1 MAENLPLPASEPK
14 HTPRTSDIETAAAA
28 VDTVLRDDD
37 RSSVPNLV
45 DLVESGFVQGSVTQ
59 ETVAGM
65 LHEAGYRANA
75 ELLRSGKP
83 AIRSASCGVR
93 FSIFFE
99 EPTETQGR
107 VEPRVQRFNTLE
119 FHCGLKMSERPSM
132 ELVNSW
138 NRNARRGI
146 AFLDK
151 DGDIGFK
158 MGLDTTGGI
167 TSDRLRNALDRWDQV
182 LGQFL
187 RHIEW

>member
-1 MAENLPLPASEPK
+1 MAENAPLPAHEPK
-14 HTPRTSDIETAAAA
+14 HATLGEPAAAEFGIASHDREQHSA
-28 VDTVLRDDD
+28 VPGL
-37 RSSVPNLV
+37 LE
-45 DLVESGFVQGSVTQ
+45 LVESGFVQGSVTQ
-59 ETVAGM
+59 EAIAGM
-65 LHEAGYRANA
+65 LHDAGYRANA
-75 ELLRSGKP
+75 EMLRSGKP
-83 AIRSASCGVR
+83 ALRSASCGVR

-99 EPTETQGR
+99 EPTETVGR

-119 FHCGLKMSERPSM
+119 FHCGLKMADRPSL

-138 NRNARRGI
+138 NRNARRGV

-158 MGLDTTGGI
+158 LSVDATGGI
-167 TSDRLRNALDRWDQV
+167 TSDRLRNALDRWDQT